1 MKQRY
6 PYILLTFL
14 LLSIEVIIA
23 LYVHD
28 DFIRPYIGDI
38 LVVILLYMLIRI
50 CFPKGIRL
58 LPLYIFL
65 FSILTEWLQY
75 IQIVKLLG
83 LSDVTFF
90 RVLIGSTF
98 DWKDIICYGIGC
110 FFCFIIPLTYHQI
123 HKNEASH

>member
-14 LLSIEVIIA
+14 LFSIEVIIA

-38 LVVILLYMLIRI
+38 LVVILLYMFVRI
-50 CFPKGIRL
+50 WFPKGIRF

-83 LSDVTFF
+83 LSDVTIFK
-90 RVLIGSTF
+90 VLIGSTF
-98 DWKDIICYGIGC
+98 DWKDIICYGIGS
-110 FFCFIIPLTYHQI
+110 FVCFIIPLTYHQI

>member
-6 PYILLTFL
+6 PYMLLTFIL
-14 LLSIEVIIA
+14 LLIEVFIA

-28 DFIRPYIGDI
+28 NFIRPYIGDI
-38 LVVILLYMLIRI
+38 LVVILLYFFLRI
-50 CFPKGIRL
+50 WIPKGVKL

-65 FSILTEWLQY
+65 FALLTEWLQY

-83 LSDVTFF
+83 LSNHTFF

-110 FFCFIIPLTYHQI
+110 SLCFIKLPNII
-123 HKNEASH
+123 NKIC